1 MRERIDHPGQG
12 LHCGPENQP
21 GAQHNP
27 WPQAIQQNTG
37 GQLREAV
44 GERKGG
50 EQHPELGGAKAQVGA
65 YRLPGD
71 AQRRA
76 VKKVDDTGDKQQR
89 QGDLLHPTDA

>member
-1 MRERIDHPGQG
+1 M
-12 LHCGPENQP
+12 
-21 GAQHNP
+21 
-27 WPQAIQQNTG
+27 
-37 GQLREAV
+37 REAV

-50 EQHPELGGAKAQVGA
+50 EQHPKLGGAKAQVGA

>member
-1 MRERIDHPGQG
+1 M
-12 LHCGPENQP
+12 
-21 GAQHNP
+21 
-27 WPQAIQQNTG
+27 
-37 GQLREAV
+37 REAV

-89 QGDLLHPTDA
+89 QGDLLHPTDTQRRRPRPGGKCLDSHRCSLQSHMK